1 MMNNLI
7 KFIFIFLSLTSSSLA
22 SEKKALI
29 TVNQYVNHIALDAAY
44 DGLIDS
50 LKARKIIPDKA
61 EIVTSNAQGNIS
73 NSVQISKYHSSLS
86 PDFMVA
92 IATPSAQ
99 TNLKAKNKNSKLAF
113 VAGTDP
119 SAANLVGIENVI
131 GISDSPPI
139 PELVDIVRKIFP
151 DLKTVGIIS
160 NSGEVNSVRMSENL
174 EKALSIFNI
183 KVKKAS
189 IANSSDIKTAMNKL
203 VSSVDLIYLPQD
215 NSVVSALDNIASIA
229 KANKIPLIA
238 NDPTLVQRGVFVAL
252 GSNYF
257 KSGKQLGNMIADLM
271 DGISIKENIQNTR
284 TKELKV
290 NHGLAKEFGIKIPD
304 NLGEER

>member
-1 MMNNLI
+1 MKNLI
-7 KFIFIFLSLTSSSLA
+7 KFIFIFLGFISSSFA
-22 SEKKALI
+22 NEKVLI
-29 TVNQYVNHIALDAAY
+29 TVNQYINHIALDAAY

-50 LKARKIIPDKA
+50 LKVRKIIPDKA
-61 EIVTSNAQGNIS
+61 EMVTSNAQGNIS
-73 NSVQISKYHSSLS
+73 NSVQISKYHASLS

-92 IATPSAQ
+92 IATPAAQ
-99 TNLKAKNKNSKLAF
+99 TSLKAKNKDSKLAF
-113 VAGTDP
+113 VAITDP

-131 GISDSPPI
+131 GVSDSPPI
-139 PELVDIVRKIFP
+139 SELVDIVRKIFP

-160 NSGEVNSVRMSENL
+160 NSGEINSVKMSENL

-183 KVKKAS
+183 KVMKAS

-238 NDPTLVQRGVFVAL
+238 NDPTLVQRGVFLAL

-257 KSGKQLGNMIADLM
+257 KSGKQLGNMIADLI
-271 DGISIKENIQNTR
+271 DGISLKENIQNTK
-284 TKELKV
+284 TKELKI
-290 NHGLAKEFGIKIPD
+290 NHVLAEEFGIKIPD
-304 NLGEER
+304 NLGEEK